1 MRLLVV
7 TPDFPPAPGGIQR
20 LVARLVASME
30 DAEILVVTLADGEG
44 PRIEKKTVDGV
55 KVASVR
61 SPFSDQ
67 RLRIL
72 DLNQFAVQ
80 MGLRFRAD
88 VTLGGHVVAGP
99 SMRVLKWLKGIPYV
113 VYLHGHEVADRP
125 ALSRFSTAG
134 SHAAIH
140 VSRHTRNEAVRA
152 GVDDALLV
160 NIPPGVDLATW
171 RSDDSGKFERPT
183 VITVARMV
191 DRYKGHDM
199 MIEAID
205 QLRVDFPQIE
215 WVVVGDGPLRP
226 EYESLVVNRGLKA
239 NITFAGN
246 VTDDQRDEL
255 LRRSHVFA
263 MPSRVPKGGGGEGFG
278 IVYLEAGQLG
288 LPVVAGDE
296 GGSVD
301 AVLDGE
307 TGLLVDP
314 RDPSAL
320 AGAIAELI
328 ENPER
333 ASQMGLAGRRYAEQH
348 EWGSIAVQVREVLQG
363 AIS

>member
-20 LVARLVASME
+20 LVARLVASIE
-30 DAEILVVTLADGEG
+30 DAEILVVTLAEGVG
-44 PRIEKKTVDGV
+44 PRTEKRMVDGV
-55 KVASVR
+55 RVASIR

-72 DLNQFAVQ
+72 DLNRFAVT
-80 MGLRFRAD
+80 MGLRFRAE

-99 SMRVLKWLKGIPYV
+99 AMRALKWLRGVPYV

-152 GVDDALLV
+152 GVDDARLV

-171 RSDDSGKFERPT
+171 RTDPPGKFERPT

-199 MIEAID
+199 MLEAVEA
-205 QLRVDFPQIE
+205 LRARHPQIH
-215 WVVVGDGPLRP
+215 WVVVGDGPLRQ
-226 EYESLVVNRGLKA
+226 EYEQQAAILGIGENV
-239 NITFAGN
+239 TFAGN
-246 VTDDQRDEL
+246 VSDAERDDL

-263 MPSRVPKGGGGEGFG
+263 MPSRVPERGGGEGFG

-301 AVLDGE
+301 AVRNGQ

-314 RDPSAL
+314 RDSSAL
-320 AGAIAELI
+320 AAAIGELI
-328 ENPER
+328 DNPQLAHE
-333 ASQMGLAGRRYAEQH
+333 MGLAGRRLAEQH
-348 EWGSIAVQVREVLQG
+348 EWPTIAVQVRKVLQE